1 MNQSALRRFM
11 VFFGGYGGLVGF
23 LNFFPHADLSKRQN
37 IEEDMLNVE
46 IRKYLHVI
54 LGNAT

>member
-1 MNQSALRRFM
+1 M

-37 IEEDMLNVE
+37 IEEDMLNVV